1 MFEVLVFVYE
11 NYYPGEDCPEPA
23 HLQRKLT
30 AVGFDAEE
38 IDDALV
44 WLKGLQSAA
53 QSGMPK
59 ADVKASADPAGI
71 WFQQPSAHS
80 VRVYH
85 SYEKNHLGM
94 QCLGFISFMESAGC
108 LPAHMREVVIDR
120 ALAVPCAPVT
130 LPWRLTQQAFGVGFE
145 FGKRIA
151 CCAFGEGFFFVGY
164 QKPGLQVSH

>member
-1 MFEVLVFVYE
+1 
-11 NYYPGEDCPEPA
+11 
-23 HLQRKLT
+23 
-30 AVGFDAEE
+30 
-38 IDDALV
+38 
-44 WLKGLQSAA
+44 
-53 QSGMPK
+53 MPK

-130 LPWRLTQQAFGVGFE
+130 LEDLKIIILMVFWSFGQE
-145 FGKRIA
+145 PDALILDELCADASERIA
-151 CCAFGEGFFFVGY
+151 
-164 QKPGLQVSH
+164 H